1 MDEERFKAFSA
12 DLFEWFNKSRCSP
25 PAPHFVKQAC
35 MLRHSCPEVTWV
47 ETGTYLGQSAAFLSQ
62 IASHVRTIEP
72 SEECYARALNVLQD
86 LDNVTMHKG
95 FSEAIFP
102 ELLAKL
108 SGGVCFW
115 LDGHFSGGITT
126 KSLLDTPIKSEL
138 REIGRNLHLYDRC
151 VVLIDDIRECGSG
164 DYPPLEYFVFW
175 ALRHGFNWTI
185 EHDIFIAKSASLPLY
200 P

>member
-1 MDEERFKAFSA
+1 MDEEQVKTFSGA
-12 DLFEWFNKSRCSP
+12 LFEWFDQSRCSP
-25 PAPHFVKQAC
+25 PAPHFVKLAC
-35 MLRHSCPEVTWV
+35 LLRHSCNKATWV
-47 ETGTYLGQSAAFLSQ
+47 ETGTYLGQGASFLSQ
-62 IASHVRTIEP
+62 IASHVHTIEP
-72 SEECYARALNVLQD
+72 SDECIARALGVLQD
-86 LDNVTMHKG
+86 FDNVTMHKG
-95 FSEAIFP
+95 FSEDVFP
-102 ELLAKL
+102 DLLGRL
-108 SGGVCFW
+108 SGSVCFW

-175 ALRHGFNWTI
+175 ALRHGFHWTI
-185 EHDIFIAKSASLPLY
+185 EHDIFISKSASLPLY

>member
-1 MDEERFKAFSA
+1 M
-12 DLFEWFNKSRCSP
+12 
-25 PAPHFVKQAC
+25 KQAC
-35 MLRHSCPEVTWV
+35 LLRHSCPKATWV
-47 ETGTYLGQSAAFLSQ
+47 ETGTYLGHGAAFLSQ
-62 IASHVRTIEP
+62 IASHVHTIEP
-72 SEECYARALNVLQD
+72 SDECIERALSVLQD

-95 FSEAIFP
+95 FSEDILP
-102 ELLAKL
+102 GLLGML
-108 SGGVCFW
+108 SGSVCFW

-138 REIGRNLHLYDRC
+138 REIGRNLRLYDQC

-175 ALRHGFNWTI
+175 ALRHGLNWTI

-200 P
+200 S